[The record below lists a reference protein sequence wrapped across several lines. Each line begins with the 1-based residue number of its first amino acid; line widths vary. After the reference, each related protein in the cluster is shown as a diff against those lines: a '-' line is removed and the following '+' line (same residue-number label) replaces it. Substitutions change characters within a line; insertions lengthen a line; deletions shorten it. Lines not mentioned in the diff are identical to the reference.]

1 MAILDSPPLI
11 TDWTLKHPP
20 GVNKIP
26 QRNKVLMLHPQHF
39 KIAYA
44 INPHMVSSGG
54 KLKEIDNKKAT
65 LQWQKLVKAFENC
78 GLDVEIMD
86 SQPAFPD
93 MVFAAN
99 QSFVFWNRST
109 NAPESILSNM
119 YHDERKGEV
128 AYFSEYFKAHEYKTH
143 KLPKELN
150 FEGTGDAIIDCEREI
165 IFSGFGF
172 RSHNSMPA
180 RLCEVTGYATVPL
193 ELRSP
198 DFYHLDTCFAPL
210 GSKDVVIVDDAF
222 TDESLDL
229 IYAAFENV
237 IHADRKEAKNSLA
250 ANLFCPNGKDVVLDE
265 RNIQLARLLTERGYK
280 VHGVDTSEFLKAGG
294 SVFCLKLFLW

>member
-1 MAILDSPPLI
+1 MGILDSPPLI
-11 TDWTLKHPP
+11 NDWTLKHPP

-26 QRNKVLMLHPQHF
+26 QRNKVLMLHPQHY

-54 KLKEIDNKKAT
+54 KLKEIDPKKAT
-65 LQWQKLVKAFENC
+65 HQWQKLVKTFENC
-78 GLDVEIMD
+78 SLDVEIMD
-86 SQPAFPD
+86 SQATFPD

-99 QSFVFWNRST
+99 QSFVFWNQST
-109 NAPESILSNM
+109 HSPEAILSNM

-128 AYFSEYFKAHEYKTH
+128 AYFEEYFKGHEYKTH
-143 KLPKELN
+143 TLPKELS

-172 RSHNSMPA
+172 RSHNSMPS
-180 RLCEVTGYATVPL
+180 RLCEITGYGTVPL
-193 ELRSP
+193 ELRNP
-198 DFYHLDTCFAPL
+198 DYYHLDTCFAPL
-210 GSKDVVIVDDAF
+210 NSKDVVIVDDAF

-237 IHADRKEAKNSLA
+237 IHADRKEAKHSLA
-250 ANLFCPNGKDVVLDE
+250 ANLFCPNGKDVIIDE
-265 RNIQLARLLTERGYK
+265 RNITLAHLLTERKYQ
-280 VHGVDTSEFLKAGG
+280 VHSVDTSEFLKAGG